1 MRYLLL
7 SSRIIEHFLPR
18 IPGRWSTCFGSR
30 GWGFG
35 CSRYGVVPSCYLF
48 DRGNYWF
55 HVQIL
60 SIWLIALSTG
70 RRDSYRGGRYSRN
83 CGKVSSY
90 EWVKA
95 ICVYMRK
102 LFMKNL
108 RRLSERPH
116 PEKEGTE
123 RTGGE
128 VRCPR
133 FLETHYREIHCRN
146 RRHWCKT
153 CCSFRCM
160 EYGTYN
166 SAQIM
171 WIVQMHL
178 PNWKTVW
185 ARRQW
190 HSSTFGCGKRY
201 PCK

>member
-1 MRYLLL
+1 M
-7 SSRIIEHFLPR
+7 
-18 IPGRWSTCFGSR
+18 
-30 GWGFG
+30 
-35 CSRYGVVPSCYLF
+35 
-48 DRGNYWF
+48 
-55 HVQIL
+55 QIL
-60 SIWLIALSTG
+60 SIWLITLFTG

-95 ICVYMRK
+95 TCVYMRK

-116 PEKEGTE
+116 PEKEGTK
-123 RTGGE
+123 RTRGE

-133 FLETHYREIHCRN
+133 FLETHYREIHYRN

-178 PNWKTVW
+178 PNWKILQFEQDANDIRAHLVAAKDTHVSNTILI
-185 ARRQW
+185 ALLQVLMTCAI
-190 HSSTFGCGKRY
+190 SSLTQRVKLILPILR
-201 PCK
+201 